1 MSISFNSTDAL
12 RMSRNVPC
20 ADTDVLEVCHHNL
33 GDRGHGRGR
42 PCFQDLFI
50 QQRLLRPGT
59 PRGGRAVASRTLALP
74 GVLTVGQEP
83 RSGPGLWVSKMRWG
97 LDGCLE
103 SMLSSRPC
111 LRGSQGLSGLG
122 AVLVPWTASAHLSLL
137 CPSRSF
143 EGIIKIQHTHRKMC
157 PF

>member
-33 GDRGHGRGR
+33 GDRGHRRGR
-42 PCFQDLFI
+42 PCFQDPFI

-59 PRGGRAVASRTLALP
+59 PRGGRAVASRTFALP

-83 RSGPGLWVSKMRWG
+83 RSGPGLWVSRMRWG

-122 AVLVPWTASAHLSLL
+122 AVLVPWTSFSTFVTSL
-137 CPSRSF
+137 PPKKF
-143 EGIIKIQHTHRKMC
+143 
-157 PF
+157 